1 MIPSGSSHKRCLKFD
16 VPNSMLSGLANGSE
30 AFGPSWRRFA
40 LRGERGNQ
48 SASQT
53 LAVFHIASNLALR
66 GMELVPCCAG
76 SLAIPEVI

>member
-1 MIPSGSSHKRCLKFD
+1 
-16 VPNSMLSGLANGSE
+16 MLSGLANGSE
-30 AFGPSWRRFA
+30 ALGPLCRRCAF
-40 LRGERGNQ
+40 RGERGNQ

-76 SLAIPEVI
+76 SLAIPKVM